1 MHGFLVAL
9 QFLTIVPV
17 RLKELVT
24 EKDLSKS
31 VVWFPVVGLI
41 LGAVLC
47 LVNMVANSILPPMV
61 VKGLVLTALI
71 LLTGALHLD
80 GFADTCDGFFSGK
93 GREETLAIM
102 RDSRL
107 GTMGVIGLILLLLLK
122 FALLVSLPTGRVGVA
137 ALLLMPAIGRWAM
150 VVIGYLTPYARK
162 SSGKGSFHASD
173 SVNYRDLIKATFI
186 TFIVSLVLIGFRAI
200 LLAILVMIAVYLL
213 ILGIR
218 WFSLRKVGGITG
230 DVSGA
235 AGELS
240 EVLTLA
246 LICLAL

>member
-1 MHGFLVAL
+1 MRGFLSAL

-17 RLKELVT
+17 RLKEPVT

-47 LVNMVANSILPPMV
+47 LVNMVGMRILPPMV

-107 GTMGVIGLILLLLLK
+107 GTMGVIGLVLIVLLK
-122 FALLVSLPTGRVGVA
+122 FALLVSLPRQVETS

-150 VVIGYLTPYARK
+150 AVIGSLTPYARK

-173 SVNYRDLIKATFI
+173 SVNYRELIKATFI
-186 TFIVSLVLIGFRAI
+186 TFIVSLLLFRFCGILI
-200 LLAILVMIAVYLL
+200 MIAVYLL

-218 WFSLRKVGGITG
+218 WFSLRKIGGITG

-246 LICLAL
+246 LICLACYPGKL

>member
-17 RLKELVT
+17 RLKEPVT

-47 LVNMVANSILPPMV
+47 LVNMVGMPPMV

-93 GREETLAIM
+93 GREGSLAIM

-107 GTMGVIGLILLLLLK
+107 GTMGVIGLIVLLLLK

-150 VVIGYLTPYARK
+150 VVIGSLTPYARK
-162 SSGKGSFHASD
+162 NSGKGSFHASG
-173 SVNYRDLIKATFI
+173 SINYRDLIKATII

-200 LLAILVMIAVYLL
+200 LLMIAVYLL

-218 WFSLRKVGGITG
+218 WFSLRKIGGITG

-235 AGELS
+235 VGELS
-240 EVLTLA
+240 EIFTLA
-246 LICLAL
+246 LICL